1 MMRSRED
8 TRNIQATAC
17 LPVTGRF
24 GYDMRT
30 RMQEDRQDE
39 RWIESLREL
48 AAARND
54 APAIVQ
60 RAEELVRQLK
70 LSLWIAL
77 GVAERLI
84 PLADAEGLDR
94 AARCKQLRDAVL
106 VERRPL
112 SELRVHFPW
121 APYML
126 ASDLWPRVRAAGWTM
141 HDLTDA
147 CRSMLRSEVTSRE
160 DGSPTPMRVK
170 SLDEYQ
176 RLLGQIQ
183 QRRRQDRHGTT
194 SAAEAVIENRP
205 LIARPSER
213 PRMASYRPRSD
224 GPPSSYARPSYGRK
238 TNSERTPNT

>member
-1 MMRSRED
+1 MHED
-8 TRNIQATAC
+8 H
-17 LPVTGRF
+17 
-24 GYDMRT
+24 
-30 RMQEDRQDE
+30 QDE

-54 APAIVQ
+54 APAIVH
-60 RAEELVRQLK
+60 RAEELVRRLK
-70 LSLWIAL
+70 LSPWIAL

-112 SELRVHFPW
+112 SDLRVHFPW

-126 ASDLWPRVRAAGWTM
+126 ASDLWPRMRTTGWTM
-141 HDLTDA
+141 HDLTEA

-170 SLDEYQ
+170 TLDEYQ
-176 RLLGQIQ
+176 VLLGQVQ

-194 SAAEAVIENRP
+194 SATEAVIENRP
-205 LIARPSER
+205 LISRPSER
-213 PRMASYRPRSD
+213 PRSSSFRPHSD
-224 GPPSSYARPSYGRK
+224 GPPPAYTRPAYGRPPR
-238 TNSERTPNT
+238 ER